1 MVHKSHFNYQDVTIG
16 PDFIIFYIYIWYLTP
31 IPCSE
36 SDIILSLDFCYRCVR
51 NLNPIAIKIWLLYM
65 LYSSVYV
72 YVIPV
77 LRGSWFVYT
86 EEWEVNNRKT
96 KIIRLSSIL
105 KYKYPKQTN
114 KQILYY
120 PQTLQCTR
128 GQNIKQIHRN
138 RRQ

>member
-51 NLNPIAIKIWLLYM
+51 NLNTIAIKIWLLYM

-72 YVIPV
+72 YVTPV
-77 LRGSWFVYT
+77 LRGSWFVHT
-86 EEWEVNNRKT
+86 EEWKVNNRKT

-105 KYKYPKQTN
+105 KYKYP
-114 KQILYY
+114 
-120 PQTLQCTR
+120 TLSISR
-128 GQNIKQIHRN
+128 KKAKPDNLLLSLI
-138 RRQ
+138 